1 MISLAEAQAQLI
13 ALASSK
19 PAELLP
25 LSQCIGRYLAQD
37 VIATRSQP
45 AVDLSAMDGY
55 AVAWN
60 DMPGSW
66 HCIGESAAG
75 RPFSGEVTQ
84 GQAVRIFTGAAV
96 PKGADTIIIQEDVV
110 ANSNTIELNSEG
122 PARRGA
128 HIRLKSNDFAL
139 GDILLSTGQKLNAGG
154 LAVAAM
160 AGYSELRVV
169 GLPKIAYFS
178 TGDELVPPG
187 NSTNDSQLP
196 SSNNPMIAGL
206 VASVPCVFEDRG
218 IVADNLDNI
227 SDMFQ
232 YLKNNNSDINSDI
245 IVTSGGVSVGD
256 HDLIQPALRAAGA
269 TIEFWKIAMK
279 PGKPVLVAKLGNSII
294 LGLPGNPSSAFVT
307 AFLLLLPLIRQF
319 NGAHNILPEIFDAPL
334 ANDLPATGAR
344 AEFIR
349 ASYSGRD
356 IKAFERQDSGI
367 VSVLANANA
376 LIIRPPNSDALTAD
390 KNVSAYL
397 LP

>member
-13 ALASSK
+13 ALASPK
-19 PAELLP
+19 PSELLP

-37 VIATRSQP
+37 VIAIRSQP
-45 AVDLSAMDGY
+45 AVNLSAMDGY
-55 AVAWN
+55 AIAWN
-60 DMPGSW
+60 DMPGPW
-66 HCIGESAAG
+66 QCIGESAAG
-75 RPFSGEVTQ
+75 RPFSGEISQ
-84 GQAVRIFTGAAV
+84 GQAIRIFTGAAI

-110 ANSNTIELNSEG
+110 ANSNIIELNSEG
-122 PARRGA
+122 PARRGS
-128 HIRLKSNDFAL
+128 HIRLKSSDFAL
-139 GDILLSTGQKLNAGG
+139 SDVLLGTGQKLNAGG
-154 LAVAAM
+154 LAVTAM
-160 AGYSELRVV
+160 AGYGELQVV

-178 TGDELVPPG
+178 TGDELVPPA
-187 NSTNDSQLP
+187 TVTDDTQLP

-206 VASVPCVFEDRG
+206 VASVPCVFEDKG
-218 IVADNLDNI
+218 IVADNLGNI
-227 SDMFQ
+227 RDMFQ
-232 YLKNNNSDINSDI
+232 FLQNDNSDI

-294 LGLPGNPSSAFVT
+294 LGLPGNPSSAYVT
-307 AFLLLLPLIRQF
+307 AFLLLLPLIKRF
-319 NGAHNILPEIFDAPL
+319 NGAHSILPDTFDAPL

-356 IKAFERQDSGI
+356 IRAFQRQDSGI

-376 LIIRPPNSDALTAD
+376 LIIRPPNADALAAG
-390 KNVSAYL
+390 KHVSAYL